1 MLEVSF
7 NGKLLVAIAH
17 LVGQMG
23 PPVGVIVGE
32 VRLTL
37 LRVTPDAVLLGGRT
51 TDTTI
56 SQLPEVT
63 LCLGNDGTLLLV
75 GKCCGATAE
84 AMSVAIC
91 VQTVGVTRAAVVT
104 A

>member
-7 NGKLLVAIAH
+7 NRKLLVAIAH
-17 LVGQMG
+17 LVGQMS

-32 VRLTL
+32 VCLTL
-37 LRVTPDAVLLGGRT
+37 LRVTPDTVLLGGRT
-51 TDTTI
+51 ADATI

-75 GKCCGATAE
+75 GKCCGATTK

-91 VQTVGVTRAAVVT
+91 VEAVGV
-104 A
+104 